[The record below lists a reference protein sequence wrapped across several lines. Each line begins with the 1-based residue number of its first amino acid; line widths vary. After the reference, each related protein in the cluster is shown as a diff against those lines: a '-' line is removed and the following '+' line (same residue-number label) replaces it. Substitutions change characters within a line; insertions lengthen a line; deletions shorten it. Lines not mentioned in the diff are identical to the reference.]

1 MTTVEILSHTADTG
15 FRITADTFEDL
26 LAAAAAA
33 LAGVVLDCRNVRPL
47 ETLEIAAQGED
58 LEALVVNFLNE
69 VLYVLDGRRFAVS
82 NAAVTASGPHGV
94 TAALLGEPRN
104 DTRHPPRLVVKAVT
118 YHQLVV
124 KKRDPGWIAEIYLD
138 I

>member
-1 MTTVEILSHTADTG
+1 VTTFEILAHTADTG
-15 FRITADTFEDL
+15 FRVTADTFEDL
-26 LAAAAAA
+26 LAAAGAGLADTVMDCRAA
-33 LAGVVLDCRNVRPL
+33 LPI
-47 ETLEIAAQGED
+47 ETIEISAQGDDRES
-58 LEALVVNFLNE
+58 LVVNFLNE
-69 VLYVLDGRRFAVS
+69 VLFALDGRHFAVS
-82 NAAVTASGPHGV
+82 KAAVTASGPHGV

-124 KKRDPGWIAEIYLD
+124 EQRGTGWIAEVYLD